1 MVEQTHV
8 RFYVAIP
15 FELLLQ
21 KLVTTAIQSMGTAV
35 TLIVKLRADMDVLE
49 LDLDLVLLYVET
61 QSFHLLLKHV
71 MMGTL

>member
-71 MMGTL
+71 MMGTQ